1 MWDLKI
7 IQYRALRYLNMKWE
21 RSIGEK
27 SFVKLQN
34 EFASSGLSAVIHM
47 GTSGPWGSF
56 RLP

>member
-1 MWDLKI
+1 
-7 IQYRALRYLNMKWE
+7 MKWE
-21 RSIGEK
+21 RSVGEK

-47 GTSGPWGSF
+47 GTSGSWGSF